1 MDKETSR
8 SMRLAILAT
17 AASFVMSI
25 IAYIRVLEFSPIT
38 AYPQYDN
45 FIRYLIVAMM
55 VQFIVLPVLLAF
67 FVNDSGELENFTKKG
82 PMEKA
87 WLVNSIGVVIMIGA
101 GVLFGLAL
109 ADSYTG
115 WTAPID
121 PASLFGVAIIK
132 MTWALF
138 IQAAGFSIPVFYFLI
153 SKRLARDI
161 IPFKKDE
168 LNSDIV
174 GIFFSIVFLLPP
186 ATLVA
191 SPIFGTLVA
200 GVLGIVA
207 SALGVVWAL
216 AYFLAIR
223 KRDLPDVP
231 EDKDK

>member
-1 MDKETSR
+1 
-8 SMRLAILAT
+8 
-17 AASFVMSI
+17 
-25 IAYIRVLEFSPIT
+25 
-38 AYPQYDN
+38 
-45 FIRYLIVAMM
+45 
-55 VQFIVLPVLLAF
+55 
-67 FVNDSGELENFTKKG
+67 
-82 PMEKA
+82 
-87 WLVNSIGVVIMIGA
+87 
-101 GVLFGLAL
+101 
-109 ADSYTG
+109 
-115 WTAPID
+115 
-121 PASLFGVAIIK
+121 
-132 MTWALF
+132 
-138 IQAAGFSIPVFYFLI
+138 LI

-168 LNSDIV
+168 LKSDIV